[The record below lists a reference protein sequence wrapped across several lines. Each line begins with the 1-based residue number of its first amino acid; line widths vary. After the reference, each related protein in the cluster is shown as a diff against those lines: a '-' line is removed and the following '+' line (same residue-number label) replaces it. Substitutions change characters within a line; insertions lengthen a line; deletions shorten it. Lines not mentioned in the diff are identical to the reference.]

1 MLNQENYSYISGY
14 IFNKLSPLFSAEV
27 RSQYLSASTPE
38 ELSDFINQHLDEK
51 IQTRMFA
58 AYRKKLSRQNKGK
71 SLSSVEL
78 SSETR
83 RQLAIMANHAD
94 VDMVDFVAQL
104 ITREYNAFRKA
115 NRSYGFL
122 SDQLNRS
129 L

>member
-27 RSQYLSASTPE
+27 RSQYLSVSTPE

-94 VDMVDFVAQL
+94 VDMVDFVSQL
-104 ITREYNAFRKA
+104 IAREYNAFRKT
-115 NRSYGFL
+115 NRSFGFL
-122 SDQLNRS
+122 SDQLNRA

>member
-27 RSQYLSASTPE
+27 RSQYLSVSTPE
-38 ELSDFINQHLDEK
+38 ELSDFINKHLDEK

-83 RQLAIMANHAD
+83 RQLAIMANHSN
-94 VDMVDFVAQL
+94 VDMVDFVSQL
-104 ITREYNAFRKA
+104 IAREYNAFRKA

-122 SDQLNRS
+122 SDQLNRP